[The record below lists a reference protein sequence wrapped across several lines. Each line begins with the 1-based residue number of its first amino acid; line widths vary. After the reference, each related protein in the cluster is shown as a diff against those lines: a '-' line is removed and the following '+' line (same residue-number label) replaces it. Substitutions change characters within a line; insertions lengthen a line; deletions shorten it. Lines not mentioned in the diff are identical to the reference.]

1 MTFAPGSGHG
11 RAAGVRPDGLT
22 AMARQALSLRSSH
35 IRWPRRPHLVD
46 EPSCFIR
53 SGRATPVSNRR
64 HDDRPLRRHGRL
76 RADLEQAGFTVTPVK

>member
-22 AMARQALSLRSSH
+22 ATARQALSLRSSH
-35 IRWPRRPHLVD
+35 ICWPRRPHLVD

-53 SGRATPVSNRR
+53 SGRATPAYHRR
-64 HDDRPLRRHGRL
+64 HACLP
-76 RADLEQAGFTVTPVK
+76 ADLEQAGFTVTPVK